1 LDSKKVE
8 IFGQQ
13 YMIKTEA
20 DSAYLEKLACYVDQ
34 KMKLVARETSLNSV
48 HKIAILAALMI
59 ADELLK
65 PTETKKDE
73 TKIVEDKIASL
84 IQKIEEVS

>member
-1 LDSKKVE
+1 
-8 IFGQQ
+8 
-13 YMIKTEA
+13 
-20 DSAYLEKLACYVDQ
+20 
-34 KMKLVARETSLNSV
+34 
-48 HKIAILAALMI
+48 MI